1 MLGTIKLLKDFRS
14 QRRGSIAVMAGIIF
28 PIISVASLFALDH
41 MAVAKQQV
49 ALQEAVD
56 QAALTTVRG
65 LRFVKQGKLT
75 TTEEGEQR
83 DDTLSSIADSVIR
96 DLVEKDGAE
105 SKLKTIAQR
114 TDEDAVNVRA
124 KLLVETPFGSLTGLG
139 GTEISATAEAQLYGA
154 RNICVIAL
162 GNGNE
167 VGINMESSAR
177 IKSGDCGI
185 YSNSTG
191 ISSVN
196 AIESSLID
204 APFICAAGGYTGG
217 SSNVTS
223 DVITD
228 CPPVT
233 DPLASRPL
241 PVTPTA
247 CDHNYLVFGQN
258 EHNVTLE
265 PGHYCGGLI
274 IENNADV
281 KMNPGTYIISGGPLL
296 VQHNATLTGNNV
308 AILMDDEH
316 GNIFFNNNALVDL
329 SAPVT
334 GMMAGIVI
342 ASRSICGSTDCHSR
356 LFEIKSHRV
365 SSLLGTIY
373 VPEDRFIVNTTMPI
387 SDQAAFTIILSRF
400 LQGQR
405 SPQLVLNTNYSAT
418 NVPVPDG
425 LTGAKSSRLIK

>member
-1 MLGTIKLLKDFRS
+1 MSLL
-14 QRRGSIAVMAGIIF
+14 
-28 PIISVASLFALDH
+28 
-41 MAVAKQQV
+41 
-49 ALQEAVD
+49 
-56 QAALTTVRG
+56 
-65 LRFVKQGKLT
+65 
-75 TTEEGEQR
+75 
-83 DDTLSSIADSVIR
+83 
-96 DLVEKDGAE
+96 
-105 SKLKTIAQR
+105 
-114 TDEDAVNVRA
+114 
-124 KLLVETPFGSLTGLG
+124 
-139 GTEISATAEAQLYGA
+139 
-154 RNICVIAL
+154 
-162 GNGNE
+162 
-167 VGINMESSAR
+167 
-177 IKSGDCGI
+177 
-185 YSNSTG
+185 
-191 ISSVN
+191 
-196 AIESSLID
+196 
-204 APFICAAGGYTGG
+204 
-217 SSNVTS
+217 
-223 DVITD
+223 
-228 CPPVT
+228 
-233 DPLASRPL
+233 
-241 PVTPTA
+241 
-247 CDHNYLVFGQN
+247 
-258 EHNVTLE
+258 
-265 PGHYCGGLI
+265 
-274 IENNADV
+274 NADV

>member
-241 PVTPTA
+241 PVTP
-247 CDHNYLVFGQN
+247 
-258 EHNVTLE
+258 
-265 PGHYCGGLI
+265 YCGGLI